1 MTASGSGHNEIA
13 ILFACARRSAQ
24 REGHAI
30 ALTLDAHPVDWPR
43 LLALGDRHGVTE
55 LLVTPLTR
63 GVLPIPVPADVTQ
76 LLATR
81 QLEVTGLNLGRLT
94 QLTQLLA
101 LLERNGVRGA
111 AFKGPTLAAVTY
123 GHLGCRLSNDLDIL
137 VDQTTIQKARDL
149 MIADGYLPPPRRRR
163 RAGSLT
169 RGVYPAAG
177 RDDTLWPSQPN
188 RVPVDVH
195 VQFAYWTLGMRLAS
209 SDLLDRAVTASVA
222 GQAVRTLCPEDLLLV
237 LAIHGMMHGWGTLRC
252 VADIDATVER
262 VVDWDAVIARAQT
275 ARMRRPLWVALL
287 VAHRLMR
294 TELPAAILASAS
306 RDAQAMTIVDGV
318 VTRLN
323 DATWIAPVDM
333 GHRDP
338 WFVPFHEHRADRWRF
353 HARALAY
360 EWALKWPWDLWL
372 DRYHSR
378 DASR

>member
-1 MTASGSGHNEIA
+1 MA

-24 REGHAI
+24 REGQPI
-30 ALTLDAHPVDWPR
+30 SLMLDAHPIDWPR

-55 LLVTPLTR
+55 LLVAPLTR
-63 GVLPIPVPADVTQ
+63 GVLPAPMPADVTQ
-76 LLATR
+76 SLAAR

-94 QLTQLLA
+94 QLTQLLT
-101 LLERNGVRGA
+101 LLERHGVRGA

-137 VDQTTIQKARDL
+137 VDQANIQKASDL

-163 RAGSLT
+163 RVGSLI
-169 RGVYPAAG
+169 RGLYPAAG
-177 RDDTLWPSQPN
+177 RDDTLWPGQAN

-195 VQFAYWTLGMRLAS
+195 VQFAYWTLGMRLTS
-209 SDLLDRAVTASVA
+209 SDLLDRAVRASVA
-222 GQAVRTLCPEDLLLV
+222 GQDVSTLCPDDLLLV
-237 LAIHGMMHGWGTLRC
+237 LATHGMMHGWGTVRT
-252 VADIDATVER
+252 VADIDAVAER
-262 VVDWDAVIARAQT
+262 VTDWDAVVARAQA

-294 TELPAAILASAS
+294 TALPASILASAL
-306 RDAQAMTIVDGV
+306 RDADAIAIVDGI

-338 WFVPFHEHRADRWRF
+338 WFLPFHEHRIDRWRF

-360 EWALKWPWDLWL
+360 EWALKWPWDVWL